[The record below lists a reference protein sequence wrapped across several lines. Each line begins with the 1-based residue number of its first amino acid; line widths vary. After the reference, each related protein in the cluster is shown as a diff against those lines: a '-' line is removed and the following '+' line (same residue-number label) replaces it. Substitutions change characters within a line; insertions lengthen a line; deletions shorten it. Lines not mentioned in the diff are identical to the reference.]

1 MATQT
6 DAGVLAVTPQV
17 WDTAVLQGRYG
28 AAVTMPRVLNK
39 SALVSDYGQII
50 HIPIKPRFAGGSVA
64 TDGTFVPESGTIT
77 DIQIT
82 VDQWKEVSIVITD
95 KQAKQAIVTLETEL
109 PSQFGARLGEF
120 SDIDLNNQFPN
131 FTGGSET
138 LVAGQGLGQPGTGI
152 QFLEDTALSAVLLL
166 RRRNIPMENMSWILS
181 PECFYLGWL
190 TKERLTNANST
201 GEDKSLLTTNFRQK
215 ILNIPAYESTLLN
228 GSTSTNDA
236 GALLNGPTAPN
247 LTGTT
252 LCALLHKESL
262 GIAMQINN
270 KYEKVRT
277 TPALQLGTLIVNS
290 NLYGVKTVR
299 ATHAVPI
306 YVRNS

>member
-17 WDTAVLQGRYG
+17 WDTSVLQGRYG
-28 AAVTMPRVLNK
+28 TAVTMPRVLNR

-50 HIPIKPRFAGGSVA
+50 HIPIKPRFAGGTVGA
-64 TDGTFVPESGTIT
+64 DGTFVPESGTIT
-77 DIQIT
+77 DVTIT
-82 VDQWKEVSIVITD
+82 VDTWKHVSITITD
-95 KQAKQAIVTLETEL
+95 KQSKQAIVTLETEL

-120 SDIDLNNQFPN
+120 SDIDLNNLFPN

-138 LVAGQGLGQPGTGI
+138 LVPGQGLGQPGIGV
-152 QFLEDTALSAVLLL
+152 QFIEDTALSSVLLM
-166 RRRNIPMENMSWILS
+166 RRRNIPTDDLSWLLS

-190 TKERLTNANST
+190 TKERLTSAYAT
-201 GEDKSLLTTNFRQK
+201 GEDKSLLTTNYRQK
-215 ILNIPAYESTLLN
+215 ILGIPAYESTLLN
-228 GSTSTNDA
+228 GSTATNDL
-236 GALLNGPTAPN
+236 GVLLNPATGPNAP
-247 LTGTT
+247 GTT
-252 LCALLHKESL
+252 LCALLHEESL

-277 TPALQLGTLIVNS
+277 TPALQLATVIINS

-299 ATHAVPI
+299 ATHAVPLYI
-306 YVRNS
+306 RNS